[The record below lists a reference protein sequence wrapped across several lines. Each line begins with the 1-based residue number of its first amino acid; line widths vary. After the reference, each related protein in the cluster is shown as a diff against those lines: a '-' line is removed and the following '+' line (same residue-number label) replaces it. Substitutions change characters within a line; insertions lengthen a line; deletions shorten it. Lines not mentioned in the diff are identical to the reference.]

1 MQFKFQ
7 KLKLQVPCDY
17 LIEFTNG
24 IDFLKH
30 HERLLCEKPDK
41 RLPPTSKTAFMWHIE
56 KVKGS
61 PVICQSVPQSRP
73 EGQVNVFIPGLQGRN
88 SHREVKRPAPGLPE
102 WTAEL
107 GLRRLGSLSLISML
121 RPPGKPSPSGTTAQ
135 LRSESQ

>member
-1 MQFKFQ
+1 
-7 KLKLQVPCDY
+7 
-17 LIEFTNG
+17 
-24 IDFLKH
+24 
-30 HERLLCEKPDK
+30 
-41 RLPPTSKTAFMWHIE
+41 MWHIE

-102 WTAEL
+102 WMAEL

-121 RPPGKPSPSGTTAQ
+121 RPPGKP
-135 LRSESQ
+135 